1 RLAEPLPDDLA
12 EPVFLSPDAGA
23 IDLAETVRDAAGA
36 GEIDYF
42 EKTRHSG
49 TDVEISPS
57 GIDVADRDVVVV
69 DDIIATGSTMS
80 EAVGVLQ
87 ERNVERVFVT
97 CVHPLLA
104 RNAVTKLSRA
114 GVEAIYGTDT
124 IERGVSAVSVAPT
137 LARHL

>member
-1 RLAEPLPDDLA
+1 
-12 EPVFLSPDAGA
+12 
-23 IDLAETVRDAAGA
+23 
-36 GEIDYF
+36 
-42 EKTRHSG
+42 
-49 TDVEISPS
+49 
-57 GIDVADRDVVVV
+57 VV

-80 EAVGVLQ
+80 EAVDVLQ
-87 ERNVERVFVT
+87 QRNVGRVFVT

-124 IERGVSAVSVAPT
+124 IERGVSTVSVAPT